1 MIKYVS
7 FVVLFISLFLMSC
20 TTDADEE
27 WDAARVC
34 PEDKRGVFTD
44 SRDGR
49 EYKYTTIGNQVW
61 MAENLNFSSKSSEC
75 YDKENLCENFGRLYE
90 VDSVECPIGWHLP
103 SREEWMTLANNM
115 GGIEVAGLRLKND
128 TEWKPLNPGDNGNG
142 LNECGFNLIPTYE
155 LGEEYGYMAVF
166 LTASMDSAAWT
177 GGGLPAY
184 VVLAQALSYVDS
196 IVFGSVLRS
205 TYRNV
210 RCVKD

>member
-7 FVVLFISLFLMSC
+7 FVVVFISLFIMSC
-20 TTDADEE
+20 TTDANEE

-61 MAENLNFSSKSSEC
+61 MAENLNFLSKSSEC
-75 YDKENLCENFGRLYE
+75 FDKESLCENEGRLYE

-103 SREEWMTLANNM
+103 SREEWMTLVNNM

-128 TEWKPLNPGDNGNG
+128 TGWKPLNPGENGNG
-142 LNECGFNLIPTYE
+142 LNECGFDMIPSYKLTE
-155 LGEEYGYMAVF
+155 DYGYETIF
-166 LTASMDSAAWT
+166 LTSTIDSTEMPSYLVTFFAASYMDNIHF
-177 GGGLPAY
+177 GGDYLDAY
-184 VVLAQALSYVDS
+184 K
-196 IVFGSVLRS
+196 
-205 TYRNV
+205 NV